1 MKRIYRIAVAEPDG
15 SPECALDDSALCAC
29 ICSTMETLPNQFSI
43 RCLVRIHFCGII
55 QRR

>member
-1 MKRIYRIAVAEPDG
+1 MKRIYKNAVAELDG

-29 ICSTMETLPNQFSI
+29 ICSAMETLPNQFSI